1 MEPTLGIVSISIE
14 RDYAL
19 VSVHFGG
26 TAANDDRDRFLE
38 RVAAQSISVELLQFA
53 EGRASFACASSK
65 GARVLA
71 LADEAGANATLVS
84 PCAKIAAAGTEIPRV
99 PGIASGILRAV
110 RGVGAAVQHFGD
122 GGSTLAVLV
131 AQHDAARAQ
140 EAVTAFLA
148 PWLQAAPP
156 SFTLDE
162 LRGILRVDGRDVR
175 LGARQLS
182 LLRFLIENA
191 GRAVSAENIAH
202 ALLGTSE
209 KHVAA
214 VRVHVHNLRRKIER
228 DPDAPRYVIT
238 VPSRGYSFAR

>member
-1 MEPTLGIVSISIE
+1 MEPKPGIVSISIE

-19 VSVHFGG
+19 V
-26 TAANDDRDRFLE
+26 TARFERINPAEERERFLD
-38 RVAAQSISVELLQFA
+38 RIASQNISVELLQFTPSGA
-53 EGRASFACASSK
+53 VFACAASK

-71 LADEAGANATLVS
+71 IADDAGANATLVS
-84 PCAKIAAAGTEIPRV
+84 PCSKIAATGTEIPRV

-110 RGVGAAVQHFGD
+110 REAGSSVQHFGD
-122 GGSTLAVLV
+122 GGSTLGVLV
-131 AQHDAARAQ
+131 AQHESTRAQ
-140 EAVTAFLA
+140 AAVTAFLQ
-148 PWLQAAPP
+148 PWLHAEAP

-175 LGARQLS
+175 LGARQLA
-182 LLRFLIENA
+182 LLRYLIEHA
-191 GRAVSAENIAH
+191 GRAVSAESIAH
-202 ALLGTSE
+202 ALLGNSE

>member
-1 MEPTLGIVSISIE
+1 MEPKPGIVSISIE

-19 VSVHFGG
+19 V
-26 TAANDDRDRFLE
+26 TARFESAASTDDRDRLLE
-38 RVAAQSISVELLQFA
+38 RIAAQSISIELLQFTDTSA
-53 EGRASFACASSK
+53 AFACAASK

-71 LADEAGANATLVS
+71 IADEMGAGATLVS
-84 PCAKIAAAGTEIPRV
+84 PCAKIAATGTEIPRV

-110 RGVGAAVQHFGD
+110 RESGASVRHFGD
-122 GGSTLAVLV
+122 GGSTLGVLV
-131 AQHDAARAQ
+131 AQHEAARAQ
-140 EAVTAFLA
+140 AAVTAFLA

-182 LLRFLIENA
+182 LLRFLIEHA
-191 GRAVSAENIAH
+191 GRAVSAESIAQ
-202 ALLGTSE
+202 ALLGDSE